1 MGIRINHYI
10 GDKDFTQLMVWLV
23 GLGCLV
29 VWIPVGS
36 PKIFIQDW
44 DSDGG
49 NPRLESSQSTKHP
62 KATSQTIS

>member
-29 VWIPVGS
+29 VWIPVEN
-36 PKIFIQDW
+36 FH
-44 DSDGG
+44 
-49 NPRLESSQSTKHP
+49 PRLGFGWGKPPIGILAKHQTPQSNKPNH
-62 KATSQTIS
+62 